1 MSGSWV
7 SGPEVVR
14 EVARALAAARR
25 CWRCGAVDGGLAVH
39 GELVGDAGPVP
50 LWLCRARCAGELEA
64 LYRDAVR

>member
-1 MSGSWV
+1 M
-7 SGPEVVR
+7 
-14 EVARALAAARR
+14 
-25 CWRCGAVDGGLAVH
+25 DGGLAVH